1 MKKILCWLLA
11 FLLTCTLALFG
22 FSYVAA
28 RAVEPALKDGG
39 TPVDGNVQQLELQL
53 IRKKIDELAP
63 IYQFSADTAMKY
75 VTAEKLAEMNDQAAR
90 WWNTLLTSGEAGEA
104 PAFDTEE
111 MLNAFMTDATPAG
124 SGEEGPG
131 EEAELRAT
139 DAANAVAESILRIVL
154 PMRLPVIGIGTGKA
168 AERVDVGNVVR
179 FLTGIRWAALALCA
193 LLAGLI
199 ALLESR
205 KLRMSLKYIGSAM
218 GAAVLVMAAGVAL
231 YMLTGIGPLIS
242 GASPSLALQYD
253 ALLNGA
259 LIRLLV
265 YAVILLA
272 GCITCLI
279 FCRRTH
285 EAEAD

>member
-22 FSYVAA
+22 FSYAAA
-28 RAVEPALKDGG
+28 RAVDPGLKEGG
-39 TPVDGNVQQLELQL
+39 TPADGFVQKLELQL
-53 IRKKIDELAP
+53 IRNKIDELAP
-63 IYQFSADTAMKY
+63 IYQFSADTAKKY
-75 VTAEKLAEMNDQAAR
+75 VTVEKVAEMNDQAAR
-90 WWNTLLTSGEAGEA
+90 WWNSLLTNGEAGEA

-111 MLNAFMTDATPAG
+111 MLNAFLADATPAG

-139 DAANAVAESILRIVL
+139 DAANAVAESILRIIL
-154 PMRLPVIGIGTGKA
+154 PLRLPVIGIGTGKA

-179 FLTGIRWAALALCA
+179 FLTGIRWAALALCF

-205 KLRMSLKYIGSAM
+205 KLRISLKYIGSAM
-218 GAAVLVMAAGVAL
+218 GAAVLVMAGGVVL
-231 YMLTGIGPLIS
+231 YFLSGIGLLIA
-242 GASPSLALQYD
+242 GASPSLSIQYG
-253 ALLNGA
+253 ALLSGA
-259 LIRLLV
+259 AIRLAV
-265 YAVILLA
+265 YAAVLLI

-279 FCRRTH
+279 LCRRPH
-285 EAEAD
+285 EAKAD

>member
-28 RAVEPALKDGG
+28 RAVDPALKEGG

-75 VTAEKLAEMNDQAAR
+75 VTAEKVAEMNVQAAR
-90 WWNTLLTSGEAGEA
+90 WWNTLLTNGEAGEA
-104 PAFDTEE
+104 PVFDTEE
-111 MLNAFMTDATPAG
+111 MLSAFIADATPAG
-124 SGEEGPG
+124 RGEEGPG
-131 EEAELRAT
+131 EDAELRAT

-154 PMRLPVIGIGTGKA
+154 PLRLPVIGIGTGKA
-168 AERVDVGNVVR
+168 AERVDVGNVIR

-205 KLRMSLKYIGSAM
+205 KLRISLKYIGSAM
-218 GAAVLVMAAGVAL
+218 GAAVLVMAGGVGL
-231 YMLTGIGPLIS
+231 YFLSGIEPLIA
-242 GASPSLALQYD
+242 GASPSLSVQYG
-253 ALLNGA
+253 ALLSGA
-259 LIRLLV
+259 AIRLIV
-265 YAVILLA
+265 YAAVLLI

-279 FCRRTH
+279 LCRRAN
-285 EAEAD
+285 EAKAD